1 MGMGVPVRRPDL
13 HENLLARKK
22 IGKHPALILRGAHYR
37 LKVAGQKPDLM

>member
-13 HENLLARKK
+13 HETRLLEK
-22 IGKHPALILRGAHYR
+22 IGKHPALILRGHYR